1 MIAIGHFAIG
11 HAAANIGL
19 AVLRPKQKKCRQLL
33 PILSGIWAMIPDTSK
48 LIPQLE
54 AFHCHW
60 TADFFWLHRWID
72 VTVDPTDSF
81 WKASAAIAIMVAGAV
96 LAKLRTSSKF

>member
-1 MIAIGHFAIG
+1 MITIGYFAIG

-19 AVLRPKQKKCRQLL
+19 TVLRPRQKKCRCLL
-33 PILSGIWAMIPDTSK
+33 LILSGIWAMIPDASK

-54 AFHCHW
+54 AFHYHW

-81 WKASAAIAIMVAGAV
+81 WKASAAIAVMIAGAV
-96 LAKLRTSSKF
+96 FAKWKNHLKN